1 MKFGL
6 EIFEIDPTPYPELS
20 LVENETDLL
29 TKIWEVK
36 DNWDSSWDKW
46 KEIPF
51 YGADFDDLT
60 ENSLDFKDAIEK
72 KIHKDVRDWGI
83 YNYQKQ

>member
-20 LVENETDLL
+20 TVENETELL

-36 DNWDSSWDKW
+36 ENWDTSWDKW

-60 ENSLDFKDAIEK
+60 ENALDFKDAIEK
-72 KIHKDVRDWGI
+72 KIHKDVREWGV
-83 YNYQKQ
+83 YSYQKQ